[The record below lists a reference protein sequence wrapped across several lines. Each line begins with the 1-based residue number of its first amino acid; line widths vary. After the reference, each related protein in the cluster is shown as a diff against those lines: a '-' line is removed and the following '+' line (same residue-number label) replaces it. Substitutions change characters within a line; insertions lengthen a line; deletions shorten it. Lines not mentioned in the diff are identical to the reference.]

1 MPHPAPS
8 PTPDLTGRDTI
19 VAIASGQAAA
29 GVGIIRLSG
38 PLSHDIAA
46 RVCGVAVLKPRYA
59 SHRPFRSE
67 SGEVLDD
74 GIVLYFPGPRSFTGE
89 DVVELQAH
97 GSPAVLA
104 SLVALCVR
112 YGARRA
118 RPGEFS
124 ERAFLEGRID
134 LLQAEA
140 IADLIAA
147 TDERAARAA
156 RRSLQGDFSKRV
168 DEVST
173 LLLNTRI
180 HVEAAID
187 FVDESL
193 ETLGLSAIESN
204 LNKVDL
210 AVSSLLEAAQ
220 RGRRLNEGLHAVLLG
235 APNAGKSSLLN
246 ALAGYD
252 RAIVT
257 DVAGT
262 TRDLLHE
269 VVRVDGVSLELV
281 DTAGLRDSSD
291 AIEMEGIRRARA
303 QASQADL
310 ALIVV
315 DPRDDAA
322 SVVMDDARNAVRRL
336 WIYNKSDLVGEVAN
350 LLHEGEPQFAED
362 PYVQLS
368 AKTGENMES
377 LHEAIRNI
385 VSDGAMSESTSE
397 FSARARHTEALQRT
411 QEWVAQARMH
421 LMHEDLELTAEALR
435 IAHDT
440 LGELTGR
447 ISPDELLGHIF
458 SSFCIGK

>member
-1 MPHPAPS
+1 MPQAQPS
-8 PTPDLTGRDTI
+8 PTPDRDTI

-29 GVGIIRLSG
+29 GVGIVRLSG
-38 PLSHDIAA
+38 PFSHDIAA
-46 RVCGVAVLKPRYA
+46 RICGVSSLKPRYA
-59 SHRPFRSE
+59 SHRPFYAEDGS
-67 SGEVLDD
+67 VLDD

-112 YGARRA
+112 FGARRA

-156 RRSLQGDFSKRV
+156 RRSLAGDFSKRV
-168 DEVST
+168 DEASS

-193 ETLGLSAIESN
+193 ETLGLSAIVAN
-204 LNKVDL
+204 LDRVST
-210 AVSSLLEAAQ
+210 AVSDLLEAAQ
-220 RGRRLNEGLHAVLLG
+220 RGRRLNEGLNAVLLG

-269 VVRVDGVSLELV
+269 VVRVDGISLELV
-281 DTAGLRDSSD
+281 DTAGLRDSDD

-303 QASQADL
+303 QALQADL
-310 ALIVV
+310 ALVVV
-315 DPRDDAA
+315 DARDTA
-322 SVVMDDARNAVRRL
+322 SDVVLEEARASSRRL
-336 WIYNKSDLVGEVAN
+336 WIYNKTDLAPPT
-350 LLHEGEPQFAED
+350 LLHQGDPQFLED
-362 PYVQLS
+362 PFVQVS
-368 AKTGENMES
+368 ALTGDGLDD
-377 LHEAIRNI
+377 LHAAIRAI
-385 VSDGAMSESTSE
+385 VSDGAMSSSEGE
-397 FSARARHTEALQRT
+397 FSARARHTEALERT
-411 QEWVAQARMH
+411 QEWVGQARLH
-421 LMHEDLELTAEALR
+421 LQHEDLELCAEALR